1 MVESNKNS
9 FDSTSLLVFLYNW
22 RKPVLVLT
30 ALGAIASIIVSLAIP
45 NKYKSTVILF
55 PSTTSSVSK
64 ALLSQNP
71 SQKDDILR
79 FGEEEDA
86 EQMLQ
91 ILHSSKIRDRII
103 QKYELMK
110 HYDIDPESDFKMT
123 SLYREYESN
132 ITYERTEF
140 MSVKVEVLDT
150 DPQKAANIAN
160 DIAAL
165 YDSTMTAIKRE
176 HSKLG
181 LQYVEQT
188 YRMIESEIKKTQDSL
203 EVLMK
208 LGVND
213 YESQAERLTEALGK
227 AILEGKTAAAT
238 TLREQLKELSKYGQ
252 AYVSLRD
259 NLEFQR
265 KQLSEIKTKYDEA
278 KLDYEETLPDK
289 FVVDYAYPAER
300 KSYPVRW
307 LIVTITTGATF
318 LLSILGI
325 ITLESLIR
333 VRRSLSEKIKSGSHG

>member
-1 MVESNKNS
+1 MSKQVRES
-9 FDSTSLLVFLYNW
+9 FDTTGLLVFLFSW
-22 RKPVLVLT
+22 RKPILLLT
-30 ALGAIASIIVSLAIP
+30 ALGAVASIAVSLAIP

-71 SQKDDILR
+71 GQKDDILR

-103 QKYELMK
+103 QKYDLMN
-110 HYDIDPESDFKMT
+110 HYEIDPDGDFKMT
-123 SLYREYESN
+123 DLYREYESN
-132 ITYERTEF
+132 ITFERTEF

-150 DPQKAANIAN
+150 DPLKAANIAN

-165 YDSTMTAIKRE
+165 YDSTMSSIKKERA
-176 HSKLG
+176 KLG
-181 LQYVEQT
+181 LHYVETT
-188 YRMIESEIKKTQDSL
+188 YRKISGEIKKTQDSL
-203 EVLMK
+203 DVLMK

-213 YESQAERLTEALGK
+213 YESQAERLNEALGK
-227 AILEGKTAAAT
+227 AILEGKTAAANM
-238 TLREQLKELSKYGQ
+238 LRDQLKQLAQYGQ

-278 KLDYEETLPDK
+278 KLDYEENLPDK
-289 FVVDYAYPAER
+289 FVVDYAYPAEK

-307 LIVTITTGATF
+307 IIVTVSTGSTF
-318 LLSILGI
+318 LISILGI
-325 ITLESLIR
+325 IMLESFQR
-333 VRRSLSEKIKSGSHG
+333 VRRSLLSKVNPETNG